1 MLRKCF
7 YFISAILF
15 ITPYI
20 YAQDDIDLLSL
31 IEEEEIDEYAT
42 YSFKTN
48 RIINLHSLES
58 PAEGVFDFKISHRF
72 NTISNGLYDLFGLDG
87 ATIRLGGDYGITD
100 DLTIGAGR
108 STIEK
113 AYDAYI
119 KYRVLRQR
127 SGKKNV
133 PLTLAWMS
141 SVAVNTLRWA
151 NPDRDNL
158 FSSRLSYVHQMIIG
172 RKLNETF
179 TLQISPTLVHRNLVR
194 TKMEKNSVIAV
205 GAGGRIKLNN
215 RVALNAEYIY
225 VPSGQ
230 LADAFTNS
238 LSVGLDIET
247 GGHVF
252 QLHFTNSRAMIEKGF
267 ITETTGNWLDGDIY
281 FGFNIS
287 RVFTLKKRKF

>member
-7 YFISAILF
+7 YLFFAILL
-15 ITPYI
+15 IMPYSH
-20 YAQDDIDLLSL
+20 AQEDIDLLSL
-31 IEEEEIDEYAT
+31 IEEEEIDEYAN

-72 NTISNGLYDLFGLDG
+72 NTISNGFYDLFGLDG
-87 ATIRLGGDYGITD
+87 ATIRLGGDYGVTD
-100 DLTIGAGR
+100 NLTIGAGR

-119 KYRVLRQR
+119 KYRILRQR

-151 NPDRDNL
+151 DPDRDNL

-172 RKLNETF
+172 RKFNETF
-179 TLQISPTLVHRNLVR
+179 TLQLSPTLVHRNLVR
-194 TKMEKNSVIAV
+194 TKMEKNNVIAM
-205 GAGGRIKLNN
+205 GAGGRVKLNN

-230 LADAFTNS
+230 LANGFTNS
-238 LSVGLDIET
+238 LSVGFDIET

-252 QLHFTNSRAMIEKGF
+252 QLHFTNSRSMIEKGF
-267 ITETTGNWLDGDIY
+267 ITETTGSWLDGDIH